1 MPASSMESWT
11 GSGTV
16 LVVDDEPAVRRTVSR
31 MMELMGFSALQA
43 ADGQQGIDLFREH
56 AADIALVM
64 LDLTMPH
71 PDGEQTFAELRRI
84 QPDVR
89 VVLMSGY
96 SQHESMARF
105 AGQGLAGFVQKPF
118 SLDVLR
124 ESVHHVLA

>member
-1 MPASSMESWT
+1 MPASSMEPWT

-71 PDGEQTFAELRRI
+71 LDGEQTFGELRRI

-96 SQHESMARF
+96 SQPESVARF

-118 SLDVLR
+118 SLDTLR